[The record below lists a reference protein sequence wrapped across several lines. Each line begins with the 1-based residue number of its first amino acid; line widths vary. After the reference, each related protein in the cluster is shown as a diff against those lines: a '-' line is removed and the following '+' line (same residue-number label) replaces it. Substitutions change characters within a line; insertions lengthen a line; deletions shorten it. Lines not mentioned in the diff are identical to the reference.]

1 MARSTRRS
9 ARAAR
14 SCCRSGSATAG
25 RSTPWRSRTTARS
38 WRRGGS
44 TTIPRW
50 ADSTRT
56 DRSTPRSTRR
66 GRSGVR
72 HRRRARPH
80 GHARRNAV
88 RRGRGSVREDRR
100 RRFDRYGD
108 GPRHVRGSANDHRRR
123 KWLRVHRDLSD
134 DSEDA
139 TDVAVQD
146 DGKIVIVGTWVNA
159 APDFVFFAARFATT
173 MSLDPTFNAA
183 GPTPGVKDV
192 RETAAGSAVAVRP
205 NGRIVAGG
213 SAVDTPDFLAAQLL
227 PNGTPDPSF
236 GTSGLKPVDFPGA
249 ELLIL
254 TTSPCRRTGRRSSP
268 EP

>member
-1 MARSTRRS
+1 M
-9 ARAAR
+9 
-14 SCCRSGSATAG
+14 
-25 RSTPWRSRTTARS
+25 
-38 WRRGGS
+38 
-44 TTIPRW
+44 
-50 ADSTRT
+50 
-56 DRSTPRSTRR
+56 
-66 GRSGVR
+66 
-72 HRRRARPH
+72 
-80 GHARRNAV
+80 
-88 RRGRGSVREDRR
+88 
-100 RRFDRYGD
+100 
-108 GPRHVRGSANDHRRR
+108 
-123 KWLRVHRDLSD
+123 
-134 DSEDA
+134 
-139 TDVAVQD
+139 AVQD

>member
-1 MARSTRRS
+1 M
-9 ARAAR
+9 
-14 SCCRSGSATAG
+14 
-25 RSTPWRSRTTARS
+25 
-38 WRRGGS
+38 
-44 TTIPRW
+44 
-50 ADSTRT
+50 
-56 DRSTPRSTRR
+56 
-66 GRSGVR
+66 
-72 HRRRARPH
+72 
-80 GHARRNAV
+80 
-88 RRGRGSVREDRR
+88 
-100 RRFDRYGD
+100 
-108 GPRHVRGSANDHRRR
+108 
-123 KWLRVHRDLSD
+123 
-134 DSEDA
+134 
-139 TDVAVQD
+139 AVQD

-192 RETAAGSAVAVRP
+192 RETAAGSAVAV
-205 NGRIVAGG
+205 
-213 SAVDTPDFLAAQLL
+213 DTPDFLAAQLL